1 MRRVKPVTEPN
12 TPVNDIVLPVIEQ
25 DRTARL
31 IRVWII
37 LCSMNVKDS
46 FQQLMKNN
54 NMLLGK
60 EYIKMYS
67 I

>member
-1 MRRVKPVTEPN
+1 MRRVKPVTE
-12 TPVNDIVLPVIEQ
+12 TLLSMILPVIAQ

-31 IRVWII
+31 LRVWII

-54 NMLLGK
+54 HMLLGK

-67 I
+67 R

>member
-1 MRRVKPVTEPN
+1 MRRVKPVTE
-12 TPVNDIVLPVIEQ
+12 TLLSMILPVIAQ

-31 IRVWII
+31 LRVWII

-46 FQQLMKNN
+46 FQQLMKSNH
-54 NMLLGK
+54 MLLGK

-67 I
+67 R